1 MFEDVK
7 QRTPEWFAQRKGLV
21 TSSNVGAILGV
32 APNKTADDV
41 MRDMVREWHGA
52 APEFTGNIAT
62 EHGVSL
68 EPFARQR
75 LGFELKKK
83 VEEVGFKACYQSPWL
98 GASPDGVVGNAL
110 VEIKC
115 PFGLYTKWRKAG
127 ETPAFKL
134 LKDQPHYYAQVQ
146 VAMYCH
152 GYREVYFF
160 QYVHADFGG
169 SKIEKVTLDL
179 PWINE
184 NVPKLEA
191 FYKKY
196 LVERDP
202 NACEIHLAPKLVS
215 LNTNKALKMVE
226 EYAELKEAK
235 ERADERM
242 KELLAELVVMA
253 KERPAAI
260 GNSKLVKT
268 ERSGSVSYA
277 KVVSDHC
284 PDVDLGPYKGKPS
297 VSWSLR

>member
-1 MFEDVK
+1 MLEHIK

-21 TSSNVGAILGV
+21 TSSNVGAILGL
-32 APNKTADDV
+32 APSKTANDV

-52 APEFTGNIAT
+52 PLEFTGNIAT

-75 LGFELKKK
+75 LGFELKKT
-83 VEEVGFKACYQSPWL
+83 VQEVGFKACYQSPWV

-115 PFGLYTKWRKAG
+115 PFGLYTKWRKTG
-127 ETPAFKL
+127 EAPVFKSI
-134 LKDQPHYYAQVQ
+134 KDQPHYYAQMQ

-152 GYREVYFF
+152 GYRDAYFF
-160 QYVHADFGG
+160 QYVYADFGG
-169 SKIEKVTLDL
+169 SKIEKVALDVF
-179 PWINE
+179 WINE
-184 NVPKLEA
+184 NVPKLEE
-191 FYKKY
+191 FYKQY
-196 LVERDP
+196 LVERNTP
-202 NACEIHLAPKLVS
+202 EAHLAPKLVS

-226 EYAELKEAK
+226 EYAELREAK

-253 KERPAAI
+253 KERPAVI

-268 ERSGSVSYA
+268 ERIGAVSYA
-277 KVVSDHC
+277 KVVKDHC
-284 PDVDLGPYKGKPS
+284 PSVDLAPYKGKPS